1 MTHAAKIDQLTIK
14 EKAALVG
21 GLDRWHTVPIP
32 RLNVPSVRL
41 SDGPNGV
48 RGTTY
53 FPGTPSACF
62 PCGTSMGATWDQDL
76 IHDAGKLMA
85 EEAKFKGAHVIL
97 GPTINIQRSPLGGR
111 GYESFSEDPHLS
123 GMLAALVVQGIQN
136 EKVGACVK
144 HFVCNDME
152 DDRRGVSVEL
162 TDRALRE
169 IYLEPFRLA
178 VQHSLPVCF
187 MTLYSK
193 IRGTHLSESRD
204 LLEGILR
211 EEWKWDGL
219 IMLDWYGT
227 YSPAGSLLAGLDLEM
242 PGPPIVRRV
251 PQVVTSEVTK
261 CLERTTLADRA
272 SAVLKLAD
280 FAEESGIPFGADESE
295 GNNTPETAALL
306 LKISSSGIVLLKN
319 DGAVLPL
326 AKNARVCVIGP
337 NAKNTSISGGG
348 LAALNS
354 YEVTSI
360 YDGISE
366 KLGQPAPFTVGAY
379 AHKFLPPLGVHLTR
393 EDGGVGYT
401 AKVFL
406 ELPGTPGRKPIDVFQ
421 LRESYIRMPDYKHPE
436 IKSLLF
442 YVDFEG
448 LFTAP
453 EDAEYEFGLTAVG
466 TAQLFI
472 DGQLVVD
479 NKTNQRHGASF
490 YGQGTAEE
498 KGSFVMK
505 KGNNYRIKIEF
516 GTAPTSLLD
525 IATDSL
531 IDGPGGVGF
540 GFAKKVDAED
550 ELARAVELA
559 KNSDVAVVVVGLS
572 KEWESENF
580 DRSNMDLPGLTNR
593 LVEEV
598 SKVNDNVVVVNQTG
612 MPVEMPWANNVAAI
626 VQAWFGGNQAG
637 AAVADIL
644 FGDVVPSGKMPIT
657 FPKKLKDNPAF
668 FNARLNNGVML
679 YGEDVFVGY
688 RYYEYCDKDV
698 LFPFGFGLSYTTF
711 EILAL
716 VVDET
721 DLELRVT
728 ATVTNVGSRQG
739 SEVVQVYV
747 GQENPTVERP
757 LKELRAFKKVLVG
770 SGVSSQLSFVLDKKR
785 ITSYWDSRSKSW
797 VAEKGH
803 YVVYVGNSSNDL
815 LPAGTFDLE
824 TSTWWLE
831 L

>member
-1 MTHAAKIDQLTIK
+1 MTHAAKIDQLTLK

-62 PCGTSMGATWDQDL
+62 PCGTGMGATWDQDL

-123 GMLAALVVQGIQN
+123 GMLAARVVQGIQS

-152 DDRRGVSVEL
+152 DDRRGVSVEVS
-162 TDRALRE
+162 DRALRE

-193 IRGTHLSESRD
+193 IRGTHLSQSRD

-211 EEWKWDGL
+211 NEWGWDGL

-227 YSPAGSLLAGLDLEM
+227 YAPAESLVAGLDLEM

-280 FAEESGIPFGADESE
+280 FAEESGIPFDAEESE

-319 DGAVLPL
+319 DRAVLPL
-326 AKNARVCVIGP
+326 AKNAKICVVGP
-337 NAKNTSISGGG
+337 NAKHTSISGGG

-379 AHKFLPPLGVHLTR
+379 AHKFLPPLGVHLNK
-393 EDGGVGYT
+393 EDGSVGYT

-406 ELPGTPGRKPIDVFQ
+406 EPPATPGRKPIDVFQ
-421 LRESYIRMPDYKHPE
+421 LRESYVRMPDYKHPE
-436 IKSLLF
+436 IKGLLF

-448 LFTAP
+448 VFTAP
-453 EDAEYEFGLTAVG
+453 QDGEYEFGLTAIG

-472 DGQLVVD
+472 DGELVVD
-479 NKTNQRHGASF
+479 NKTNQRQGASF

-498 KGSFVMK
+498 KGYFSMK
-505 KGNNYRIKIEF
+505 KGNKYKVKIEF
-516 GTAPTSLLD
+516 GTAPTSLLAV
-525 IATDSL
+525 ATDSL
-531 IDGPGGVGF
+531 VDGPGGVGF
-540 GFAKKVDAED
+540 GFAKKVDAEE

-559 KNSDVAVVVVGLS
+559 KNSDVAVVVIGLS

-580 DRSNMDLPGLTNR
+580 DRPNMDLPGLTNS
-593 LVEEV
+593 LVQEV

-612 MPVEMPWANNVAAI
+612 MPVEMPWVNNVAAI
-626 VQAWFGGNQAG
+626 VQAWFGGNEAG

-644 FGDVVPSGKMPIT
+644 FGDVNPSGKMPIT

-698 LFPFGFGLSYTTF
+698 LFPFGFGLSYTKF

-716 VVDET
+716 VVSET
-721 DLELRVT
+721 DLELSVT
-728 ATVTNVGSRQG
+728 ATVSNVGNQQG

-747 GQENPTVERP
+747 GQENSTVERP

-770 SGVSSQLSFVLDKKR
+770 KGVSSQVTFVLNKKR
-785 ITSYWDSRSKSW
+785 ISSYWDSRAKSW
-797 VAEKGH
+797 VAEKGR
-803 YVVYVGNSSNDL
+803 YVVYVGNSSNHVL
-815 LPAGTFDLE
+815 TAGTFDLQA
-824 TSTWWLE
+824 STWWLE